1 MFISP
6 FLSPSVCRVL
16 NALLP
21 TLRKQYCALKEA
33 GLSSAALES
42 DFKEIEHLVE
52 RKKVV
57 VWADQTTEP
66 TTQNDP
72 PGASVFMTFPQL
84 APLQTT
90 PCKYCFYFFMQII
103 TFLKCGFL
111 LYISIYRTVNFFIGL
126 AFL

>member
-6 FLSPSVCRVL
+6 SLSLFLYRVL

-21 TLRKQYCALKEA
+21 TLRKQYCSLKEA
-33 GLSSAALES
+33 GLSNAAFES

-66 TTQNDP
+66 DKQSDL
-72 PGASVFMTFPQL
+72 PGVSMVMTFPQL
-84 APLQTT
+84 APVQTT
-90 PCKYCFYFFMQII
+90 TCCEYGFYFIE
-103 TFLKCGFL
+103 
-111 LYISIYRTVNFFIGL
+111 
-126 AFL
+126 